1 LLFFPPTKGAPDVHV
16 FVYLGAFFHVMRGG
30 YVFLLESIGN
40 QFEIKRL
47 MVESSLPMVES
58 FRAE

>member
-1 LLFFPPTKGAPDVHV
+1 
-16 FVYLGAFFHVMRGG
+16 MRGG

>member
-1 LLFFPPTKGAPDVHV
+1 
-16 FVYLGAFFHVMRGG
+16 VYLGAFFHVMRGG